1 MKRIALAVSLLFAA
15 LPLLADTYAI
25 DKNHSEANFK
35 IRHLMSRVTGK
46 FDDFAGTI
54 TTDGKD
60 AAASKVEFSIKTAS
74 VDTGNGDRDKHLKT
88 ADFFDAEKYPEIT
101 FKSTSIKAGSKK
113 NVYDVTGDLT
123 MRGVTKRVTL
133 PVEFL
138 GFAKDPWGN
147 DRAGFS
153 LSTTLNR
160 KDYGINWNKALD
172 NGGYLLS
179 DDVDI
184 TVDIEAAKS
193 KAEIKESTAGE
204 KKGK

>member
-1 MKRIALAVSLLFAA
+1 MKRVVFSLSLLFAA

-25 DKNHSEANFK
+25 DKNHSEAMFRV
-35 IRHLMSRVTGK
+35 RHLMSKVSGK

-54 TTDGKD
+54 KADPKD
-60 AAASKVEFSIKTAS
+60 ASASSVEFTIKTAT
-74 VDTGNGDRDKHLKT
+74 VDTGNADRDKDLKT
-88 ADFFDAEKYPEIT
+88 ANFFDVEKHPEIT
-101 FKSTSIKAGSKK
+101 FKSTSIKPTSKK

-123 MRGVTKRVTL
+123 MHGVTRRVTI

-147 DRAGFS
+147 DRAGFT

-172 NGGYLLS
+172 SGGYLLS
-179 DDVDI
+179 DDVDV
-184 TVDIEAAKS
+184 TVNIEAVKS
-193 KAEIKESTAGE
+193 KADAAGE
-204 KKGK
+204 KKGQ